1 MPIEIDSS
9 DIIAY
14 LACRDK
20 DINKVTIQYDVIRHL
35 GYQVEVIDSQVL
47 ATCDIISIDAFRCQF
62 PEYVK
67 MESTYLEISNI
78 SDISNLLRRIQP
90 SDEVVQLLD
99 NIYEKNS

>member
-14 LACRDK
+14 LACK
-20 DINKVTIQYDVIRHL
+20 DAKYNRITIQYDEIRYL
-35 GYQVEVIDSQVL
+35 GYQVEKISSHVL

-67 MESTYLEISNI
+67 MEATYLEIDNI
-78 SDISNLLRRIQP
+78 SDILGLLHRLQP
-90 SDEVVQLLD
+90 TDEVVQILED
-99 NIYEKNS
+99 IYEKNS